1 MTEIPIPKGT
11 MLLIN
16 LRACNTWKE
25 LWGEDAEEWKPER
38 WLEPLP
44 KAVENAH
51 IPGIYA
57 NLCVIWV
64 DDLPEVRTSTELGLR
79 RATFISG
86 GYSCMCVRVHISS
99 TLAN

>member
-1 MTEIPIPKGT
+1 MRIRSAIFRTSLAQSISDNN
-11 MLLIN
+11 LLQGV
-16 LRACNTWKE
+16 R
-25 LWGEDAEEWKPER
+25 R

-64 DDLPEVRTSTELGLR
+64 NDLPEVRTSTELGLLV
-79 RATFISG
+79 G
-86 GYSCMCVRVHISS
+86 RVSS
-99 TLAN
+99 SFS

>member
-1 MTEIPIPKGT
+1 MIAAITDRLPRANTDTVLPLSQPLRLTDGKVVTEIPIPTGT

-57 NLCVIWV
+57 NLCVI
-64 DDLPEVRTSTELGLR
+64 
-79 RATFISG
+79 
-86 GYSCMCVRVHISS
+86 
-99 TLAN
+99 

>member
-1 MTEIPIPKGT
+1 MLPLSQPVRGKDGRMVSEIVVPRGT
-11 MLLIN
+11 VVLGHFQASN
-16 LRACNTWKE
+16 SSKE

-57 NLCVIWV
+57 NLCVI
-64 DDLPEVRTSTELGLR
+64 
-79 RATFISG
+79 
-86 GYSCMCVRVHISS
+86 
-99 TLAN
+99 